1 MVEINELSNTTSLWN
16 FIMKAK
22 STPRCKL
29 SKDKSICKFVWLKLQ
44 FICTYLH
51 EWFQV
56 IEKSKKTSMDV
67 NEEKTLDLSH
77 HQLQKWDIKKAV
89 QILRGKILHFQMFL
103 FLVLKYIYCTL
114 FILLCRG
121 KTNEEDFLFSS
132 YPSISKR
139 QPVDLPS
146 KWFFRGI
153 SESSMARPTQ
163 QQAWEFVWDRFLITF
178 KGTSDQKGD

>member
-1 MVEINELSNTTSLWN
+1 MTEIAIHMHISSWVISSNR
-16 FIMKAK
+16 KK
-22 STPRCKL
+22 
-29 SKDKSICKFVWLKLQ
+29 Q
-44 FICTYLH
+44 
-51 EWFQV
+51 
-56 IEKSKKTSMDV
+56 KKTSMDV

-103 FLVLKYIYCTL
+103 LLVLKYIYCTL

-163 QQAWEFVWDRFLITF
+163 QQAWEFVWDWFLNTF
-178 KGTSDQKGD
+178 KGTNDQKGDIFSFCVTSWSCMYLDH